1 MKVIHEMV
9 WPGDVGPEGG
19 LFAKL
24 AKQKGKH
31 IGLGTRVQG
40 AGEGDKP
47 HSTSC
52 RQSVSWVNARA
63 R

>member
-1 MKVIHEMV
+1 MV
-9 WPGDVGPEGG
+9 WPDVGPEGG
-19 LFAKL
+19 LLAKL